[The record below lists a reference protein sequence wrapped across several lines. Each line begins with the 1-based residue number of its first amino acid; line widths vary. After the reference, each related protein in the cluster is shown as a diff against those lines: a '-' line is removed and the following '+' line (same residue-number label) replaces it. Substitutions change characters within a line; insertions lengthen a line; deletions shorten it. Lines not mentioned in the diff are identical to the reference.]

1 MESRRNLKKCMAM
14 AILLVVSSWV
24 YVGAAYGQPW
34 DGNGVEGDPYQIW
47 TAEDMQAIG
56 ADSNYWDA
64 HFKLMADI
72 DLAAYT
78 GTEFN
83 IIGYSWD
90 KAFTGVFDGNGN
102 KIYNFTYRG
111 SSKRYIGIFG
121 WVAGEDAEIRDLI
134 LVEPNVDGGTGDGV
148 GALVGISGTDFGYGG
163 TLRDCYVE
171 GGRVSGYDYVGG
183 LVGSHR
189 GNIYNCNTSTSIF
202 GDTYVGGLVGYSG
215 YTCYIYYCS
224 STGNVSG
231 DEEVGGLVGTN
242 RGKIFNSYSSADV
255 SGFIEVGGLMGDC
268 HGLGVV
274 ISDCYARGRVLGY
287 DAVGGLL
294 GRAGELTKISNC
306 YASGRVEGLTDVGG
320 LVGRDQIDDFGG
332 DYGGEYINCFWNNTV
347 NTGLSGLGNKEDK
360 TGVIGESTANMQ
372 IASTFV
378 DAGWDFVTP
387 VWKMCN
393 GPDYPKL
400 WWEACPIEA
409 GIEIKPNTLNLVS
422 EGRWI
427 SCYISLPEGYDVGDI
442 DAYSIFLE
450 GGIKAESLQ
459 TNGQVAMA
467 RFERSEVEG
476 ILEVGEVEVTVTG
489 ALADGTMFSGTDVIR
504 VIDKGGPRRHKRLV
518 GR

>member
-1 MESRRNLKKCMAM
+1 MAV
-14 AILLVVSSWV
+14 LLVLGSWV

-56 ADSNYWDA
+56 ADANYWDA
-64 HFKLMADI
+64 HFLLMQDI
-72 DLAAYT
+72 DMGSYT

-83 IIGYSWD
+83 IIGTHSEFSYST
-90 KAFTGVFDGNGN
+90 AFTGVFDGNGN

-121 WVAGEDAEIRDLI
+121 WVAGEDAEIRDLG
-134 LVEPNVDGGTGDGV
+134 LVDPNVDGGTGDGV
-148 GALVGISGTDFGYGG
+148 GALVGISGTDFGNGG
-163 TLRDCYVE
+163 TLRNCYVE
-171 GGRVSGYDYVGG
+171 GGQVRGYDFVGG

-189 GNIYNCNTSTSIF
+189 GNIYNCNSSTSVF
-202 GDTYVGGLVGYSG
+202 GDKYVGGLVGYSG

-224 STGNVSG
+224 STGDVSG
-231 DEEVGGLVGTN
+231 DEEVGGLVGKN

-274 ISDCYARGRVLGY
+274 ISDCYARGRVSGY

-306 YASGRVEGLTDVGG
+306 YASGRVDGITEVGG

-332 DYGGEYINCFWNNTV
+332 DSGGDYTNCFWNNTV
-347 NTGLSGLGNKEDK
+347 NTTLSGLGNKEDRA
-360 TGVIGESTANMQ
+360 GVIGESTTNMQ
-372 IASTFV
+372 TEATFTS
-378 DAGWDFVTP
+378 AGWDFDTP
-387 VWKMCN
+387 IWKMCY

-400 WWEACPIEA
+400 WWEECPEVRIEA
-409 GIEIKPNTLNLVS
+409 EINIVPGTLNLKS
-422 EGRWI
+422 KGKWI
-427 SCYISLPEGYDVGDI
+427 SCYISLPDGYDVGDI
-442 DAYSIFLE
+442 KPNSVVLE

-459 TNGQVAMA
+459 TNG
-467 RFERSEVEG
+467 
-476 ILEVGEVEVTVTG
+476 
-489 ALADGTMFSGTDVIR
+489 
-504 VIDKGGPRRHKRLV
+504 
-518 GR
+518 

>member
-1 MESRRNLKKCMAM
+1 MDNRRNLKKCMAL
-14 AILLVVSSWV
+14 AVLLVVGSCV

-56 ADSNYWDA
+56 ADANYWDA
-64 HFKLMADI
+64 HFKLMQDI
-72 DLAAYT
+72 DLGGYT

-83 IIGYSWD
+83 IIGIYAEFSYSA
-90 KAFTGVFDGNGN
+90 AFTGVFDGSGN

-121 WVAGEDAEIRDLI
+121 WVAGEDAEIRDLV
-134 LVEPNVDGGTGDGV
+134 LVDPNVDAGTGDGV

-189 GNIYNCNTSTSIF
+189 GNIYNCNTSTSVF
-202 GDTYVGGLVGYSG
+202 GDTFVGGLVGYSG
-215 YTCYIYYCS
+215 YTCYIYSCS
-224 STGNVSG
+224 STGDVSG
-231 DEEVGGLVGTN
+231 DEEVGGLVGKN
-242 RGKIFNSYSSADV
+242 RGKIFNSYSSAEV

-268 HGLGVV
+268 HGFGVV
-274 ISDCYARGRVLGY
+274 ISDCYARGRVSGY
-287 DAVGGLL
+287 DTVGGLL
-294 GRAGELTKISNC
+294 GRAGELIKISNC
-306 YASGRVEGLTDVGG
+306 YASGRVEGRTEVGG
-320 LVGRDQIDDFGG
+320 FLGYHGYDSN
-332 DYGGEYINCFWNNTV
+332 YSSCFWDNEV
-347 NTGLSGLGNKEDK
+347 NPDLNG
-360 TGVIGESTANMQ
+360 IGDAIDPNVTSKSTAEMQ
-372 IASTFV
+372 DANTFI

-400 WWEACPIEA
+400 GWEECPELWIEA
-409 GIEIKPNTLNLVS
+409 EIKIVPGTLNLKS
-422 EGRWI
+422 KGKWI

-442 DAYSIFLE
+442 RPSSVFLE
-450 GGIKAESLQ
+450 GGIEAESLQ
-459 TNGQVAMA
+459 TSGQVATA

-476 ILEVGEVEVTVTG
+476 ILEVGEIEVTVNG

-504 VIDKGGPRRHKRLV
+504 VIDKGGPQRHKRLV